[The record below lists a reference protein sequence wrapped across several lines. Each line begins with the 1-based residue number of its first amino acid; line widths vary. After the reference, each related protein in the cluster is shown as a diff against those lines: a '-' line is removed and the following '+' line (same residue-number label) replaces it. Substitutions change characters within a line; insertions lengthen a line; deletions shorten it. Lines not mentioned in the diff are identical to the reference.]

1 MQLLASWEAAGA
13 MLATGGIVLLPTD
26 TVPGLHCRVDRPDAV
41 ARLLEL
47 KQRSDRKPFLL
58 LCSGLE
64 AALELVSNIDPR
76 ALRVAKH
83 CWPGPFTLILPAR
96 EGLPPCAVSTNRS
109 VAIRVPQPSELRQ
122 LPAAAGAPVVSTS
135 VNTAG
140 DPPLT
145 DMNAALQQFGEM
157 IDGVL
162 EEVPCWLPVS
172 DQVRASALVDLT
184 CWPARVLREGPLPL
198 PSTFVKR

>member
-1 MQLLASWEAAGA
+1 MQRLASWEAAGA
-13 MLATGGIVLLPTD
+13 LLAKGAIVLLPTD

-41 ARLLEL
+41 ARLMEL
-47 KQRSDRKPFLL
+47 KQRSGRKPFLL

-64 AALELVSNIDPR
+64 TALELVSCIDPR
-76 ALRVAKH
+76 ALQVAKH

-96 EGLPPCAVSTNRS
+96 EGLPACAVSENRS

-122 LPAAAGAPVVSTS
+122 LPAAAGAPLVSTS

-140 DPPLT
+140 NPPLT
-145 DMNAALQQFGEM
+145 DLVAALQQFGEM
-157 IDGVL
+157 VDGVL
-162 EEVPCWLPVS
+162 EEAPCWLPVS
-172 DQVRASALVDLT
+172 EQVRASALVDLT

-198 PSTFVKR
+198 PARFAKR